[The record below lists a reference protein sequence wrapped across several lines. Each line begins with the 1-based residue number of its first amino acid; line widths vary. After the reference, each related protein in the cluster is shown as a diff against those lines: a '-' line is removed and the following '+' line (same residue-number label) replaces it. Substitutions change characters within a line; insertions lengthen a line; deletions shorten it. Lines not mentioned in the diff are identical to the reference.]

1 MILEL
6 STRERRRLT
15 FGRAS
20 AGMRIF
26 IIGVAQKVLIADE
39 VARIAEAVFDKV
51 GQPSLL
57 EAWLGLGAYTIQIYF
72 DFAGYSN
79 MAIGLGLALGFAFP
93 RNFRLPYTASSI
105 TDFLRRWHIS
115 LSQWLRDYLYI
126 PLGGSRGSTV
136 ETYRNLWLVFLLC
149 GLWHGANWTFVL
161 FGFLHGCFFIPLIL
175 RGTLNKKR
183 KSTTLSA
190 IPTAKELAN
199 MLFTYSLVVLS
210 VVAFR
215 SETVVDAMQYFQRMA
230 SPSLFS
236 IPVVTRKG
244 LAALTFALVFVL
256 LILEWL
262 NRDKPYAIQRLGL
275 NWPRPIRWSFYY
287 LGVLFMFFFAGLGQT
302 FIYVQF

>member
-1 MILEL
+1 M
-6 STRERRRLT
+6 
-15 FGRAS
+15 
-20 AGMRIF
+20 
-26 IIGVAQKVLIADE
+26 
-39 VARIAEAVFDKV
+39 
-51 GQPSLL
+51 
-57 EAWLGLGAYTIQIYF
+57 
-72 DFAGYSN
+72 
-79 MAIGLGLALGFAFP
+79 
-93 RNFRLPYTASSI
+93 
-105 TDFLRRWHIS
+105 
-115 LSQWLRDYLYI
+115 
-126 PLGGSRGSTV
+126 
-136 ETYRNLWLVFLLC
+136 
-149 GLWHGANWTFVL
+149 L